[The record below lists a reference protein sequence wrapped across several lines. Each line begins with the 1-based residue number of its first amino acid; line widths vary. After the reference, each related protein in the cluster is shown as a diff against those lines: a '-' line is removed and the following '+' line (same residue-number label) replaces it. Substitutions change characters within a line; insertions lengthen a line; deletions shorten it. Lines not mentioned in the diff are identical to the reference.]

1 MLGGRA
7 IGLGD
12 RVCLQMRGSAVA
24 SKTAAFSQLHGAKD
38 GMRMNRMNWAFLLVS
53 VAKTRHMF

>member
-1 MLGGRA
+1 MAGA

-38 GMRMNRMNWAFLLVS
+38 GMRMNRMILVS